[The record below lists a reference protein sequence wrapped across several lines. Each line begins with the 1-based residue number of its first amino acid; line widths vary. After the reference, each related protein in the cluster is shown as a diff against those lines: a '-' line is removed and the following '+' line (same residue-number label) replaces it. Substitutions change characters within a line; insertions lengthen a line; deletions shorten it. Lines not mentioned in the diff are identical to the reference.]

1 MPYLGH
7 LAALGAA
14 LCWTLNSLVMERKGR
29 GLSSWGLNMLTKLG
43 GLILVSTLAW
53 LLEGRLIPQANASQ
67 WSLLLLSGF
76 IGFSIGDGFLFT
88 AFQQIGARR
97 TMLIFSANPVL
108 AAILGWALMGEA
120 LTIQHII
127 GILLAVSGIM
137 LVIRGD
143 VPAGSKAA
151 GWQGILWA
159 TLATLGQAAGV
170 ILSKLGLATLDA
182 VPAAQIRLIG
192 GVVGMALILTA
203 IKRWNRLFPILKS
216 ESGLQVLTVSIV
228 LGTLV
233 GMVLSMLSIKLI
245 PAAIAS
251 ILFSLMPVM
260 ILPLSAFVLKEKVN
274 SRETLGALVTVAGVS
289 LLFL

>member
-137 LVIRGD
+137 LVICGD

>member
-76 IGFSIGDGFLFT
+76 IGFSSGDGFLFT

-260 ILPLSAFVLKEKVN
+260 ILPLSAFVLKEKG
-274 SRETLGALVTVAGVS
+274 RL
-289 LLFL
+289 

>member
-192 GVVGMALILTA
+192 GVVGPALILTA

>member
-182 VPAAQIRLIG
+182 APAAQIRLIG

>member
-159 TLATLGQAAGV
+159 TLATLGQATGV
-170 ILSKLGLATLDA
+170 ILSKLGLATLDDG
-182 VPAAQIRLIG
+182 PAAQIRLIG
-192 GVVGMALILTA
+192 GVAGRALILTA
-203 IKRWNRLFPILKS
+203 IKRWNRLFPILNS
-216 ESGLQVLTVSIV
+216 DCGLQVLTVSIV

>member
-7 LAALGAA
+7 LTALGAA

-228 LGTLV
+228 LGPLV